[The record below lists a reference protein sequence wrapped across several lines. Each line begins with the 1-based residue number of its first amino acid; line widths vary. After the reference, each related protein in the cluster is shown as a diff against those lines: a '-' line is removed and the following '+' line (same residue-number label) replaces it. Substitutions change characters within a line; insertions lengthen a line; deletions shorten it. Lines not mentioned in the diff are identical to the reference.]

1 MAGNIYLCGPPGAGK
16 STLAPLLAALRGL
29 DAVDVDLAIEAADGR
44 TIAQIVDQNG
54 EPDFRAL
61 ERAAIAG
68 LAQRGGTVVAL
79 GAGALEDDANLRLV
93 TESGLLVFLD
103 ATVATCEVRTALA
116 AGTRPLLRRPG
127 ALADLHAARRATYL
141 NAPIRVRVDGLAPDD
156 AVRAVDAALREER
169 VVHVATAK
177 AYDVA
182 IGPRVVDELPLR
194 AAPLAGGRV
203 VVVADERVA
212 ELGARVAR
220 RYEFAGVAAS
230 VLTVRADE
238 GLKSLEVLGTLYASF
253 VQERLDRRG
262 LVIGIG
268 GGTIGDAVGFAA
280 ATFQRGV
287 PFVAVPTTLLAAVDA
302 AIGGKTAVNLP
313 SGKNMVGTVTQP
325 ALVAIAPHLLRTLP
339 ARDVVSGYGEM
350 LKYGLALDP
359 SLYHALRAGE
369 AALLDDPA
377 TATAAIGG
385 KTAVNLPSGK
395 NMVGTVTQPALVA
408 IAPHL
413 LRTLPPRDVVSGYG
427 EMIKYGLALDALL
440 YRALRAGE
448 AALLDDPATATEA
461 IARCVELKAEIVA
474 QDEEDRTGTRAIL
487 NFGHTVGHA
496 IEKIAGYGA
505 LRHGEAVIVGMRAA
519 LALSVAHGGL
529 DESARADADAHLA
542 ALPVPAEWRSLDA
555 AALVDATRGDKKR
568 HAGGTQFVLLDAIG
582 SARVHDGIRPQDVR
596 AALAEI
602 GIA

>member
-1 MAGNIYLCGPPGAGK
+1 MTGNIYLCGPPGAGK

-29 DAVDVDLAIEAADGR
+29 EAIDIDAAIEAADGR

-61 ERAAIAG
+61 ERAAIARV
-68 LAQRGGTVVAL
+68 AQRGGTVVAL

-93 TESGLLVFLD
+93 MESGLLVFLD
-103 ATVATCEVRTALA
+103 ATIATCEVRTALA

-127 ALADLHAARRATYL
+127 ALAELHAARRAKYL
-141 NAPIRVRVDGLAPDD
+141 HAPIRARVDGLAPDD
-156 AVRAVDAALREER
+156 AARAIDGALREER
-169 VVHVATAK
+169 VVRVATAK
-177 AYDVA
+177 PYDVA
-182 IGPRVVDELPLR
+182 IGPRVVDELPRR

-203 VVVADERVA
+203 LVVADERVV
-212 ELGARVAR
+212 ELGARVVR
-220 RYEFAGVAAS
+220 RYQFAGIAAS
-230 VLTVRADE
+230 LVAVRADE
-238 GLKSLEVLGTLYASF
+238 GLKTLDALESLYASF
-253 VQERLDRRG
+253 VEERLDRRG

-339 ARDVVSGYGEM
+339 
-350 LKYGLALDP
+350 
-359 SLYHALRAGE
+359 
-369 AALLDDPA
+369 
-377 TATAAIGG
+377 
-385 KTAVNLPSGK
+385 
-395 NMVGTVTQPALVA
+395 
-408 IAPHL
+408 
-413 LRTLPPRDVVSGYG
+413 PRDVVSGYG
-427 EMIKYGLALDALL
+427 EMIKYGLALDAVL

-474 QDEEDRTGTRAIL
+474 QDEEDRSGTRALL
-487 NFGHTVGHA
+487 NFGHTVAHA

-529 DESARADADAHLA
+529 DDAARADADAHLA
-542 ALPVPAEWRSLDA
+542 ALPVPAEWRGLDA

-582 SARVHDGIRPQDVR
+582 SARLHDGIRPEDVR

-602 GIA
+602 GVA

>member
-1 MAGNIYLCGPPGAGK
+1 MSGNVYLCGPPGAGK

-29 DAVDVDLAIEAADGR
+29 DAVDIDASIEAADGR

-68 LAQRGGTVVAL
+68 VAQRGGTVVAL
-79 GAGALEDDANLRLV
+79 GAGALEDEANLRLV
-93 TESGLLVFLD
+93 LQSGLLVFLD

-127 ALADLHAARRATYL
+127 ALAELHAARRANYR
-141 NAPIRVRVDGLAPDD
+141 NAPIHVRVDGLAPDD
-156 AVRAVDAALREER
+156 VARAVDAALREER

-177 AYDVA
+177 PYDVA
-182 IGPRVVDELPLR
+182 IGPRVLDDLPLR

-212 ELGARVAR
+212 ELGRRVVQ
-220 RYEFAGVAAS
+220 RYAFAGVAA
-230 VLTVRADE
+230 VLLTVRADE
-238 GLKSLEVLGTLYASF
+238 ELKSLAALATLFGAF
-253 VQERLDRRG
+253 VEQRLDRRG

-339 ARDVVSGYGEM
+339 PRDVVSGYGEM

-377 TATAAIGG
+377 TATAAI
-385 KTAVNLPSGK
+385 
-395 NMVGTVTQPALVA
+395 
-408 IAPHL
+408 
-413 LRTLPPRDVVSGYG
+413 
-427 EMIKYGLALDALL
+427 
-440 YRALRAGE
+440 
-448 AALLDDPATATEA
+448 
-461 IARCVELKAEIVA
+461 ARCVELKAAIVA
-474 QDEEDRTGTRAIL
+474 LDEEDRSGMRAIL

-496 IEKIAGYGA
+496 IEKVAGYGA

-519 LALSVAHGGL
+519 LALSVARGGL

-542 ALPVPAEWRSLDA
+542 ALPVPAAWRELDA
-555 AALVDATRGDKKR
+555 AALVEATRGDKKR

-582 SARVHDGIRPQDVR
+582 SARVHDGIGPEDVR